1 MCGII
6 GVFQLDD
13 NPERQENG
21 VRAGMGKMR
30 LRGPDAEGFYSG
42 PGVALGHKR
51 LAIIDLVSGTQPFI
65 DPASG
70 TVIVFNGE
78 IFNFQALRETLI
90 AKGRQFFT
98 ASDTE
103 VLLQAYLE
111 WDIDCLAH
119 LSGMF
124 AFAIYE
130 PQQRRL
136 FLARDRIGVKPLFW
150 AMAGQ
155 TLVFA
160 SSIPALRCFP
170 QVEPVMSHAAVSHYL
185 TTCRSTFGRQTL
197 YRDIKTLLPGEFM
210 LAKRGRREIDIRR
223 YWDFPIIPA
232 CDKLDP
238 GIDVA
243 AGQVRELLTQSVR
256 EQMISDVPLGGFL
269 SGGIDSSI
277 LASLA
282 HTIAPGHYDAYSIGY
297 DRPGYNEFE
306 FTRMAAAFRGMSC
319 REIHLDEA
327 KYPETWQFLI
337 GQQGLPTS
345 TPNEIPIYHL
355 ARELKRDFTV
365 ALSGEGADELFGGYA
380 RLYFSAYDY
389 DRARHEPPLQGDAL
403 TPLDRAIQKL
413 YRRPYLLCVP
423 DHYFLLH
430 SWMPFRLKKGLLQQE
445 AWATLKEDAQ
455 LFSFYEDLF
464 ARFKACTTFDTY
476 MHVHARINLE
486 GLLFRV
492 DACTMAASVEAR
504 VPFTD
509 HRVAEYAFSLPDTYK
524 INWRNSAAREAG
536 ANLNAEQIEKQ
547 NLIDSKI
554 LLRRAFQSDVPGP
567 ILARPKMSFPVPVQ
581 EWFNGPLLDMAREAA
596 ANSELARTFFK
607 PGQIEK
613 LFNTVAFPES
623 SAALWPITNLF
634 LWQTLCGV
642 RQP

>member
-1 MCGII
+1 
-6 GVFQLDD
+6 
-13 NPERQENG
+13 
-21 VRAGMGKMR
+21 MR
-30 LRGPDAEGFYSG
+30 LRGPDAEGFFAG
-42 PGVALGHKR
+42 PGVALGHRR
-51 LAIIDLVSGTQPFI
+51 LAIIDLVSGAQPLT

-70 TVIVFNGE
+70 AVIVFNGE
-78 IFNFQALRETLI
+78 IFNFQVLREDLL
-90 AKGRQFFT
+90 ARGREFAT

-111 WDIDCLAH
+111 WDTDCLAR

-124 AFAIYE
+124 AFAIYD
-130 PQQRRL
+130 PRRKRL

-150 AMAGQ
+150 AMHGH

-170 QVEPVMSHAAVSHYL
+170 QVEPVMSPTAVSHYL

-197 YRDIKTLLPGEFM
+197 YRDIHTLLPGEFM
-210 LAKRGRREIDIRR
+210 LANRGRREVDIRR
-223 YWDFPIIPA
+223 YWDFPIVPA
-232 CDKLDP
+232 GDKPDP
-238 GIDVA
+238 GVDVA
-243 AGQVRELLTQSVR
+243 ASHIRELLTQSVR

-282 HTIAPGHYDAYSIGY
+282 HTIAPGRYDAYSIGY
-297 DRPGYNEFE
+297 DREGYNEFE

-327 KYPETWQFLI
+327 NYPETWRFLI
-337 GQQGLPTS
+337 GQQGLPVS

-355 ARELKRDFTV
+355 ARELRRDFTV
-365 ALSGEGADELFGGYA
+365 ALSGEGADEMFGGYA

-389 DRARHEPPLQGDAL
+389 DRARHEPPLAGTAL
-403 TPLDRAIQKL
+403 TPLDNAIRKL

-430 SWMPFRLKKGLLQQE
+430 SWIPFRLKKGLLQPE
-445 AWATLKEDAQ
+445 AWATLREDAA
-455 LFSFYEDLF
+455 LFSFYEDMF
-464 ARFKACTTFDTY
+464 DRFKVCTTFDTY
-476 MHVHARINLE
+476 MQVHARINLE

-524 INWRNSAAREAG
+524 IDWRDSAARECG
-536 ANLNAEQIEKQ
+536 RNLNAEQIEKH

-554 LLRRAFQSDVPGP
+554 LLRRAFQSDIPAP

-581 EWFNGPLLDMAREAA
+581 EWFNGPLMNVARQAA
-596 ANSELARTFFK
+596 VNSDLARTFFK
-607 PGQIEK
+607 GGQIEK
-613 LFNTVAFPES
+613 LFQTAAHPES